1 MKGLMRLVTGA
12 ELTLDADVINT
23 TGGAERTVPNPM
35 FAADEAAAVSG
46 DEIAV
51 PSPVKVGGGPLLSGN
66 GISGVT
72 RSPRG
77 VLNRVPSETEVFLG
91 IAQQMYESL
100 KAIVDNL
107 KPSEREKENIR
118 RKMEELKKLRKEV
131 QDRKLDLEQA
141 RMHFVNLLDHA
152 DVAELGKLADR
163 EAGKIMG

>member
-1 MKGLMRLVTGA
+1 MDAGA
-12 ELTLDADVINT
+12 VKTAS
-23 TGGAERTVPNPM
+23 GAERTVPNPM

-51 PSPVKVGGGPLLSGN
+51 PSPAKVGGGPLLSGN

-77 VLNRVPSETEVFLG
+77 VLNRVPSEAEVFLG

-100 KAIVDNL
+100 KVIVDNL
-107 KPSEREKENIR
+107 KPSEKEKENIR

-141 RMHFVNLLDHA
+141 RMQFINMLDHA
-152 DVAELGKLADR
+152 DVAELSRQADR

>member
-1 MKGLMRLVTGA
+1 MEVHKTA
-12 ELTLDADVINT
+12 
-23 TGGAERTVPNPM
+23 GGAERTVLNPM

-51 PSPVKVGGGPLLSGN
+51 PSPAKVDGGPLLSGN

-72 RSPRG
+72 HSPRG

-100 KAIVDNL
+100 KAIVANL
-107 KPSEREKENIR
+107 KPSEKEKENIR

-131 QDRKLDLEQA
+131 QDRKIDLEQA
-141 RMHFVNLLDHA
+141 RIRFINMLDHA
-152 DVAELGKLADR
+152 DVAELTKQSDR
-163 EAGKIMG
+163 ANGMIRG

>member
-1 MKGLMRLVTGA
+1 M
-12 ELTLDADVINT
+12 INT
-23 TGGAERTVPNPM
+23 TGEPKRTVTNPM
-35 FAADEAAAVSG
+35 FAADETAAVSG

-51 PSPVKVGGGPLLSGN
+51 PSPAKVAGGPLLSGN

>member
-1 MKGLMRLVTGA
+1 M
-12 ELTLDADVINT
+12 DADVINT
-23 TGGAERTVPNPM
+23 TGGAERTVTNPM
-35 FAADEAAAVSG
+35 FAADETAAVSG

-51 PSPVKVGGGPLLSGN
+51 PSPAKVAGGPLLSGN